1 MADTGVMVHTPS
13 DPGRPGHHVVAP
25 QRGSSA
31 AHSARPRG
39 VTLRLAGAVAGVA
52 AVATAVGLGTAAL
65 FRTPAAPVA
74 STLSTAR
81 YITVSAPP
89 AAIPLTGPQIVG
101 LLAEPPDF
109 GALSDRVRLAS
120 CLTGL
125 GYPASTSVL
134 GATPVAINSR
144 PAVLLVLAGEH
155 AGTLTALAVAP
166 NCSSADTGF
175 VADTTM
181 ARP

>member
-1 MADTGVMVHTPS
+1 MVRTPS
-13 DPGRPGHHVVAP
+13 DPGRPGHQVVAP
-25 QRGSSA
+25 RRGTSA
-31 AHSARPRG
+31 VHSARPPG
-39 VTLRLAGAVAGVA
+39 TTLRLAGAVAGIA
-52 AVATAVGLGTAAL
+52 AVAMAVGLGTAAL
-65 FRTPAAPVA
+65 FRTPDAPVA

-89 AAIPLTGPQIVG
+89 AVIPLTGPQIVD
-101 LLAEPPDF
+101 LLAQPPDF

-120 CLTGL
+120 CLSGL

-134 GATPVAINSR
+134 GATPVTINSR
-144 PAVLLVLAGEH
+144 PAVLLVLAGDH
-155 AGTLTALAVAP
+155 AGTLTALAVAA

-175 VADTTM
+175 VADTTI